1 MASFTYKP
9 HNAPLIAANFS
20 YILSLRQRMHASLYL
35 PHAVGPLIFGGSN
48 AASNQLK
55 ILSEKGLYLVER
67 SSANFFPI
75 CSPICLNWSYNFFF
89 FLVIFAKQGG
99 P

>member
-9 HNAPLIAANFS
+9 HNSPLIAANFS
-20 YILSLRQRMHASLYL
+20 YVLSLRQRLHASLYL
-35 PHAVGPLIFGGSN
+35 PHTVGPLILGGSD
-48 AASNQLK
+48 AASNQLY
-55 ILSEKGLYLVER
+55 ILSEKGLYLAGR
-67 SSANFFPI
+67 SSAYFFPI

-89 FLVIFAKQGG
+89 LVIFVKQGG